1 MKKGYLYIVLTA
13 FLFSTME
20 IALKITVGQ
29 FNPIQLTFL
38 RFLIGSVILFP
49 LAVRGLS
56 LRKCR
61 LQRADFGFFALAG
74 WICVVV
80 SMVLYQ
86 MAIVYTKASIVAV
99 LFSCNP
105 VFVVVFAYFFLHEP
119 IRRYT
124 VISIGLSILG
134 ILWIIDPMNF
144 SGSPA
149 GIGLALFS
157 ALTFGLYGVMG
168 RKRSQRYGGFALTC
182 FSFLFGCLELL
193 LLIYTTRID
202 AAAAFLTRNG
212 LQVFAEIPL
221 FQGITLQSLPSLVYI
236 GVFVTGLGYTFYF
249 LGMEETSAA
258 TVSLVFFIKP
268 MLAPLLALLVL
279 HEPIT
284 VNMAGGIMVI
294 VAGSL
299 ISLIPA
305 LKTNRSQET
314 VGKKRKV

>member
-20 IALKITVGQ
+20 IALKITVGR

-38 RFLIGSVILFP
+38 RFMIGSIILFP
-49 LAVRGLS
+49 LAIRSLRVRGY
-56 LRKCR
+56 R
-61 LQRADFGFFALAG
+61 LERVDLGFFALTG
-74 WICVVV
+74 FICVVV

-105 VFVVVFAYFFLHEP
+105 VFVVVFAYFLLHEP
-119 IRRYT
+119 ITRYT
-124 VISIGLSILG
+124 VVSIGLSILG
-134 ILWIIDPMNF
+134 ILWIIDPLNF

-149 GIGLALFS
+149 GIGLALLS
-157 ALTFGLYGVMG
+157 ALTFGLYGVTG

-193 LLIYTTRID
+193 LLIYLTRID
-202 AAAAFLTRNG
+202 AVAAFLTRNS
-212 LQVFAEIPL
+212 LQVFADIPL
-221 FQGITLQSLPSLVYI
+221 FHGLALRSLPSLVYI

-284 VNMAGGIMVI
+284 TNMVGGIMVI
-294 VAGSL
+294 VAGSF

-305 LKTNRSQET
+305 LRTSRGQET
-314 VGKKRKV
+314 IGEKRKV